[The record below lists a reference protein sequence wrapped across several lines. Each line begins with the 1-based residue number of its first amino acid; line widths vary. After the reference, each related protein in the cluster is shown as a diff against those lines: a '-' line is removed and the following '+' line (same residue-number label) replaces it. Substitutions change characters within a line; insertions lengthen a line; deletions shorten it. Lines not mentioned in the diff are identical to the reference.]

1 MKVYMYGMK
10 NKARDDFNYFA
21 IDYIRDLFLE
31 EMTCDLRDEYYNVL
45 CYRNK
50 LGDHILKMYGYEY
63 IGTKDIDDE

>member
-45 CYRNK
+45 CYRKK

-63 IGTKDIDDE
+63 IGTKEVDDE